1 MRKVS
6 IFIKPISIYKQDNLS
21 SHNLTANP
29 LLLYSLAGEL
39 VKHIT
44 NWKSGSCGAT
54 LLLYI
59 FLCQRFWL
67 GVHLTRF
74 PVGYV
79 SGEVFQSQASYFV
92 WCFYGFE
99 EIGLNSKSL
108 IFKLK
113 PPKWSKVWSQ
123 RENLKL
129 LPKKCKFFKTQKTA
143 YNLEATPRIYSKTH
157 HKKSTFHTLV
167 MNFVNFWNRPFY
179 PVIARS

>member
-92 WCFYGFE
+92 GAFWLGLWRDWFE
-99 EIGLNSKSL
+99 LKIFNPKIKNPKIDPKARSKKANL
-108 IFKLK
+108 ETINK
-113 PPKWSKVWSQ
+113 
-123 RENLKL
+123 NLK
-129 LPKKCKFFKTQKTA
+129 K
-143 YNLEATPRIYSKTH
+143 
-157 HKKSTFHTLV
+157 
-167 MNFVNFWNRPFY
+167 
-179 PVIARS
+179 